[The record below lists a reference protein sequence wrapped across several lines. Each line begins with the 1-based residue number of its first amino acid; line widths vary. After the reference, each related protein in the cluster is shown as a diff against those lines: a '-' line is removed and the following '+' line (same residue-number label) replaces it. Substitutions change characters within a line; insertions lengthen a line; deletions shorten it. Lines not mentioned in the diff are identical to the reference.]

1 MELQSVTGQSS
12 APARIIMWE
21 ITRACRLAC
30 SHCAVGAQ
38 QRRNPLELSTYEA
51 YKTIDQIVALHPEEL
66 IITGGD
72 PLERADIFQL
82 IDYARRRGLQPA
94 LTVSP
99 TPALTGAAIGKLKLN
114 GLTRLV
120 ISIDSSAPERHDAV
134 RGVSGQFGSALLAIR
149 WARTAELPVEVNTLV
164 TRKNINDLPA
174 LAELLADVDV
184 TRWNVYFLVPVGSSR
199 SLEMLTSEEIESVFA
214 KLYELGATLPIRT
227 FEAPHYRRYAYEKAI
242 AASQRSI
249 DQMFDPQ
256 TIADNEF
263 GGIGIGK
270 VAADVRNMIFI
281 SHTGEVSVSPF
292 LPLTAGNVRYQ
303 PLSSLYKYGE
313 MFAALRDDTNLKGK
327 CARCEYKSVCGGSR
341 ARAFAMSGDLFG
353 SDPLCNYQ
361 PGSFSPVGATVV
373 PQPPGGSGGAA

>member
-12 APARIIMWE
+12 APARMIMWE

-51 YKTIDQIVALHPEEL
+51 YKTIDQIVALRPDEL

-82 IDYARRRGLQPA
+82 IDYARRRGLHPA
-94 LTVSP
+94 LTVTP

-114 GLTRLV
+114 GLARLV
-120 ISIDSSAPERHDAV
+120 ISIDSSSPERHDAA

-164 TRKNINDLPA
+164 TRRNMGDLPA

-184 TRWNVYFLVPVGSSR
+184 LRWNVYFLVPVGASR
-199 SLEMLTSEEIESVFA
+199 GVDMLTSDEIEGVFA
-214 KLYELGATLPIRT
+214 KLYELGSTIPIRT
-227 FEAPHYRRYAYEKAI
+227 FEAPHYRRFAYEKAI

-249 DQMFDPQ
+249 EQMFDPQ
-256 TIADNEF
+256 VIANNEF
-263 GGIGIGK
+263 DGIGIGK

-313 MFAALRDDTNLKGK
+313 MFAALRDEANLKGK
-327 CARCEYKSVCGGSR
+327 CARCEYRSVCGGSR

-353 SDPLCNYQ
+353 SDPLCSYQ
-361 PGSFSPVGATVV
+361 PGSFNPLGATVV
-373 PQPPGGSGGAA
+373 PQPTGGAGGAA